1 MISKI
6 ILVKPRGFCAGVERA
21 IEIVEKALEIHKKVY
36 VKHQIVH
43 NLHVVKDLEKKGAI
57 FVEELNEIPNDN
69 LVIFSAHGVSPKVVE
84 EAKKRN
90 LKFLD
95 ATCPLVTK
103 VHLEAIRYNK
113 ENYSIILIGH
123 KGHQEV
129 IGTMGEAPMFLVGNI
144 EDVNNLDINS
154 EKIAY
159 ITQTTLSLDDTK
171 NIVDALKKKYPNI
184 ESPKSKD
191 ICYATQNRQNAIK
204 ELAKTCEL
212 VLVVGSKNSS
222 NSNRLVET
230 AKLHGCKSYL
240 IENKDFIDE
249 RWLENVEN
257 LGISSGASAP
267 EILVQELVDDLKNKF
282 NCKIKYSNVIEENI
296 KFTIPTIK

>member
-1 MISKI
+1 MNKI
-6 ILVKPRGFCAGVERA
+6 ILVKPRGFCAGVDRA

-43 NLHVVKDLEKKGAI
+43 NTHVVEDLEKKGVI
-57 FVEELNEIPNDN
+57 FVEELNEIPNDS
-69 LVIFSAHGVSPKVVE
+69 LVIFSAHGVSPKVIE

-171 NIVDALKKKYPNI
+171 NIVDALKKKYLNI

-204 ELAKTCEL
+204 ELTKTCEL
-212 VLVVGSKNSS
+212 ILVVGSKNSS

-230 AKLHGCKSYL
+230 AELHGCKSYL
-240 IENKDFIDE
+240 IENKNFVDE
-249 RWLENVEN
+249 EWLKNVEN

-282 NCKIKYSNVIEENI
+282 NCKIEYSNIIEENI
-296 KFTIPTIK
+296 KFTLPMIK